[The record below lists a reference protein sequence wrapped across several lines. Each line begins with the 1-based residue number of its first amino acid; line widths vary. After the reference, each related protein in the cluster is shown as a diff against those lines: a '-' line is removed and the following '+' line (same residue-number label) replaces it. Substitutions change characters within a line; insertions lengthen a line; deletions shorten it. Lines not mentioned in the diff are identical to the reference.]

1 LLQELLNGL
10 KKKQFEGAAFLIVD
24 DGSRLHLGA
33 FCGSQA
39 QANGLAAG
47 KLIQELGP
55 IAGGK
60 GGGKPDMAR
69 GAAPERDKAE
79 ELKAAAAAKF

>member
-10 KKKQFEGAAFLIVD
+10 KKKQFTGAAFLVVN
-24 DGSRLHLGA
+24 DGERLHLGA
-33 FCGSQA
+33 YCGDDARSNA
-39 QANGLAAG
+39 IMAG

-69 GAAPERDKAE
+69 GAAPELDKAE
-79 ELKAAAAAKF
+79 ALLQAARDLI